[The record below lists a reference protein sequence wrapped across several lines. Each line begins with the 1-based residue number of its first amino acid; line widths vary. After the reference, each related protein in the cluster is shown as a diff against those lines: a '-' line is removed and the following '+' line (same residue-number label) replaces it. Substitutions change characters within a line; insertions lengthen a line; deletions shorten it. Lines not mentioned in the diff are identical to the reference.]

1 MFRLKQ
7 NYFANN
13 NVKMALKLWLTQNI
27 KFEKVSSR
35 YIKILYLQNL
45 PANNNIGF
53 SGSKF
58 LVVEILPIV
67 LSFDWVTYIKGN
79 KKQIIS
85 WYLT

>member
-1 MFRLKQ
+1 
-7 NYFANN
+7 
-13 NVKMALKLWLTQNI
+13 MALKLWLTLNI

-35 YIKILYLQNL
+35 YIKILYLKNL

-53 SGSKF
+53 SGSKI

-85 WYLT
+85 YFTYLIQNKHLT

>member
-7 NYFANN
+7 NYFTNN
-13 NVKMALKLWLTQNI
+13 NVKMTLKLWLTQNI